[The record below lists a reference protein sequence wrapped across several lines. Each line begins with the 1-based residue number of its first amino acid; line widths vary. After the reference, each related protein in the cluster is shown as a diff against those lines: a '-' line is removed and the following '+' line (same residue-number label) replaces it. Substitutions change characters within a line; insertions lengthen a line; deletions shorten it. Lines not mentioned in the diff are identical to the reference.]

1 MSQKS
6 NPFLRG
12 YWNLKMADVKRLVKP
27 AGRLEPYMERG
38 VSSNFGRVAELRRCG
53 LGAT

>member
-1 MSQKS
+1 
-6 NPFLRG
+6 
-12 YWNLKMADVKRLVKP
+12 MADVKRLVKP
-27 AGRLEPYMERG
+27 AGWLEAYMERG